1 MNARAMNAAG
11 LLQKPT
17 VTSGA
22 IVALRT
28 TLAQF
33 RVRTLPPAAT
43 WPAGCREHASAAKH
57 DDATRTLFFYTWR
70 PRGRPQARSGEQ
82 YATFMKGKDKWG
94 FNVARVTA
102 MHICRLLRVLERLFA
117 PGARLYAPNTRK
129 CADAAGRRLD
139 CEWTL
144 GAFVSEHAALKAS
157 A

>member
-1 MNARAMNAAG
+1 MRRANC
-11 LLQKPT
+11 
-17 VTSGA
+17 
-22 IVALRT
+22 
-28 TLAQF
+28 F
-33 RVRTLPPAAT
+33 
-43 WPAGCREHASAAKH
+43 
-57 DDATRTLFFYTWR
+57 DTWR
-70 PRGRPQARSGEQ
+70 PRARPQARSGEQ